1 MERDKQMTLPSARAG
16 RAGLER
22 RTGVALWRQIA
33 DRIRSE
39 FIWETSEAQLPPETE
54 LATRFGVNRHTVR
67 AAISALVG
75 EGALRSEQGRGTFV
89 VRRRRLAYPIARRT
103 RFSAGLEGQ
112 ALERRSRMLGHG
124 VETATDEIATALS
137 LAPGAKV
144 IRVESLGEADGA
156 AVSRATSWYDPE
168 RFPNFPQIYARTE
181 SVTAALAE
189 LGVTDYFRSST
200 VVEARHADAADIAD
214 LALSPGAVVLVT
226 RAVNTD
232 PDGAPIQYSITRFA
246 ADRVELRIDYPRES

>member
-1 MERDKQMTLPSARAG
+1 MERDRRVTPPPAKADRAD
-16 RAGLER
+16 LER

-39 FIWETSEAQLPPETE
+39 FISGASEAQLPPETE
-54 LATRFGVNRHTVR
+54 LAARFGVNRHTVR
-67 AAISALVG
+67 AAIAALVG

-89 VRRRRLAYPIARRT
+89 VRRRRLAYPISRRT

-112 ALERRSRMLGHG
+112 ARERRTRMLDHSL
-124 VETATDEIATALS
+124 ETASQEVAQALH
-137 LAPGAKV
+137 LAAGASV
-144 IRVESLGEADGA
+144 IRIESVGEADGLP
-156 AVSRATSWYDPE
+156 VSRATSWYDPA
-168 RFPNFPQIYARTE
+168 RFADFPQVYARTG
-181 SVTAALAE
+181 SVTNALAE

-200 VVEARHADAADIAD
+200 SVEARHADPADIAD

-226 RAVNTD
+226 RAVNID

-246 ADRVELRIDYPRES
+246 ADRVELRIDYPREP